1 MAEVNIDLRLNQGN
15 VRQGL
20 RQVQGQIG
28 QTNGVLNSFLGNLA
42 ADAFI
47 GFARGAVTAFGDIFR
62 SAIQIEQVGAQF
74 RVLIGDA
81 QQAEQALI
89 SVSNFAAGTP
99 FENPEVERA
108 ATQLLAFG
116 TTAAQLTERL
126 TDLGNIAGVANRSI
140 SEIATIF
147 GQVQAQGRLTLERF
161 NQLAEGGVNLGNDL
175 ATRLAIPVEQV
186 RDAITNGRVSAELFT
201 EAIGALGDRFGGIEA
216 LANTLGGQL
225 STLSSNF
232 ELLRRNVG
240 NEFTPAL
247 TDAVRAMNDAFAAI
261 QPLARAL
268 ARIAVNTVVDFFENV
283 RDAIN
288 DSSSAFNR
296 IRTFLIE
303 HRGIIIRVA
312 TVYGIYTA
320 AIIATRVATIAFGI
334 ATALINPAIVIL
346 RGTLL
351 LTTGAVRLLSVVFLR
366 LGGFLA
372 TTFTGILGILLT
384 PIGAIG
390 AAIVALGV
398 VGTGFSSDLAVA
410 FVIAQRAGVQL
421 AQAFSTTGIV
431 IEAVFREVAGSIL
444 EFIAPALQRITGL
457 LSSLIRRIPSVF
469 RPAALDNFANSLD
482 NINFTMMARDL
493 KTGESGLFAFNQEL
507 ARSDQRLETLQTQLE
522 ATASNTSFGEQLS
535 TTFTETLDNLQSA
548 AVNNEFLG
556 PIISQIQS
564 FRMGLSDIP
573 TDGIASFVAGGRGLL
588 TSLQEALVNGEI
600 PTSLQNL
607 VQGSIDTVQAGIM
620 QIEDENSRAEK
631 RAAEADV
638 VSTTMKNQRAVV
650 QTAKEV
656 TELMRKNQMIANI
669 RLTAMEQ
676 IEIMEAEARIAQIE
690 SDGIQN
696 EEDITR
702 LAAAEQAKIDL
713 MFRFANLRAMNET
726 NASTRAVQIE
736 QAQANQTVA
745 IAKRASEERMRIA
758 AAEQRTKA
766 GFQSAADMLIQA
778 GLQSER
784 LGATERKALLVT
796 QAVINTYA
804 GASRAFAD
812 YPYPA
817 SAAVAGATI
826 VAGLVQVDNILN
838 AGSFQNGGVVGGS
851 SFSGDRLQANVNSG
865 EAILTRQQGGN
876 VLSRLNQA
884 ESQESMMEARL
895 ASIERLLSQPT
906 IIQNANGQ
914 MFAEITREGIRDGV
928 DING

>member
-1 MAEVNIDLRLNQGN
+1 M
-15 VRQGL
+15 RQGL
-20 RQVQGQIG
+20 RQVQGQITR
-28 QTNGVLNSFLGNLA
+28 TNGVLTSFLGNLA
-42 ADAFI
+42 ATAFAD
-47 GFARGAVTAFGDIFR
+47 FARGAVTAFGDIFR
-62 SAIQIEQVGAQF
+62 SAIQIEQVAAQF

-81 QQAEQALI
+81 ELAEIALR
-89 SVSNFAAGTP
+89 SVSEFAAGTP
-99 FENPEVERA
+99 FDNPSVERA

-116 TTAAQLTERL
+116 TSASQLEQRL
-126 TDLGNIAGVANRSI
+126 RDLGNIAGVANAGI
-140 SEIATIF
+140 DELATIF
-147 GQVQAQGRLTLERF
+147 GQVNAQGRLTAERF
-161 NQLAEGGVNLGNDL
+161 NQLAERGVNLGDQL
-175 ATRLAIPVEQV
+175 ATRLMIPVENL
-186 RDAITNGRVSAELFT
+186 RDAISQGAVSADIFN
-201 EAIGALGDRFGGIEA
+201 EAIGGLGDRFQGIDA
-216 LANTLGGQL
+216 LANTLGGQI
-225 STLSSNF
+225 STLGSNF
-232 ELLRRNVG
+232 ELLRRNIG
-240 NEFTPAL
+240 GEFTVVL
-247 TDAVRAMNDAFAAI
+247 TDVVRALNEAFAVI
-261 QPLARAL
+261 QPLAQAL
-268 ARIAVNTVVDFFENV
+268 SRIVVDRVVTFFMDF
-283 RDAIN
+283 RDALD
-288 DSSSAFNR
+288 DSNSALNR
-296 IRTFLIE
+296 IRTFLEE

-312 TVYGIYTA
+312 SVYAIYTA
-320 AIIATRVATIAFGI
+320 AIIATRTATIAFGI
-334 ATALINPAIVIL
+334 ASALVTPTIVAL
-346 RGTLL
+346 RGTMVLAA
-351 LTTGAVRLLSVVFLR
+351 GAVRFLGVAFLR

-372 TTFTGILGILLT
+372 TTFTAILGVLIT

-410 FVIAQRAGVQL
+410 FVRAQRAGVQL
-421 AQAFSTTGIV
+421 AQAFATTGIV

-444 EFIAPALQRITGL
+444 EFIAPALQRITSL
-457 LSSLIRRIPSVF
+457 LSGLIRRIPSTF
-469 RPAALDNFANSLD
+469 RPAALDSFARSLD
-482 NINFTMMARDL
+482 AINFTMMARDL
-493 KTGESGLFAFNQEL
+493 KTGESGLFAFNMALSQ
-507 ARSDQRLETLQTQLE
+507 SDQRLETLQTQLE
-522 ATASNTSFGEQLS
+522 TTASNTTFGEQLS
-535 TTFTETLDNLQSA
+535 STFTETLDNLQSA
-548 AVNNEFLG
+548 AVNSEFLG

-564 FRMGLSDIP
+564 FRMGLSDLP
-573 TDGIASFVAGGRGLL
+573 TEGIASFVSSGRGLL

-607 VQGSIDTVQAGIM
+607 VQGSIDTVQDGIR

-638 VSTTMKNQRAVV
+638 VSTTMKNQREVV

-676 IEIMEAEARIAQIE
+676 IAIMEADARIAQIE
-690 SDGIQN
+690 NDGIQN

-713 MFRFANLRAMNET
+713 MFRFANLRAMNEG
-726 NASTRAVQIE
+726 NASARAIQIE
-736 QAQANQTVA
+736 QNQANQTVA
-745 IAKRASEERMRIA
+745 IAKRAADERMRIA

-784 LGATERKALLVT
+784 LGATERKALLIT

-826 VAGLVQVDNILN
+826 VAGLVQVDNIVN

-884 ESQESMMEARL
+884 ENQESMMEARL